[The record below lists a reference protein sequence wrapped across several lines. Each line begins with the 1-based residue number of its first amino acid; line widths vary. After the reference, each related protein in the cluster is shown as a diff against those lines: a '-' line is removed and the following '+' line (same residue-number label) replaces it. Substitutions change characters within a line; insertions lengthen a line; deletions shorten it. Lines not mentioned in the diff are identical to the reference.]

1 MPFIH
6 LFCVIQMKNIYI
18 FFLVCFFFFYKI
30 NQVFIIID
38 INTKIL
44 HTEEN

>member
-6 LFCVIQMKNIYI
+6 LFCVIQMKNIY
-18 FFLVCFFFFYKI
+18 FFFVCVVFFYKI

>member
-18 FFLVCFFFFYKI
+18 FFWYFFFFYKI